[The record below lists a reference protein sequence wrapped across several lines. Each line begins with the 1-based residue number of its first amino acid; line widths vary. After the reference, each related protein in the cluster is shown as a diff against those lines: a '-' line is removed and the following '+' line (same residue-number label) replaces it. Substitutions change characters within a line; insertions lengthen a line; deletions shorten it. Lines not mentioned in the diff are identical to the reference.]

1 VAFRKFVIGI
11 FSTVAPLAIFSL
23 DRDYSNCLRRTS
35 FMGKRLYVGNLS
47 YSLKSQ
53 ELEQVF
59 KQVGEVISVKIIN
72 DQETGQSKGFA
83 FVEMGT
89 DDLGAAAIEKLNG
102 HELGGR
108 ALRVTEANPRP
119 ERPAGAGGNRFGGQR
134 EGGFSRGAR
143 SEGNREGG
151 FRGGDRNGSG
161 NRGGNSW

>member
-1 VAFRKFVIGI
+1 
-11 FSTVAPLAIFSL
+11 
-23 DRDYSNCLRRTS
+23 
-35 FMGKRLYVGNLS
+35 MGKRLYVGNLS

-59 KQVGEVISVKIIN
+59 SQVGEVVSVKIIN

-83 FVEMGT
+83 FVEMAS
-89 DDLGAAAIEKLNG
+89 DDLGAQAIETLNG
-102 HELGGR
+102 KEVAGR

-119 ERPAGAGGNRFGGQR
+119 ERPQGGNRFGGNR

-151 FRGGDRNGSG
+151 FRGGDRNGNRDG
-161 NRGGNSW
+161 NRW